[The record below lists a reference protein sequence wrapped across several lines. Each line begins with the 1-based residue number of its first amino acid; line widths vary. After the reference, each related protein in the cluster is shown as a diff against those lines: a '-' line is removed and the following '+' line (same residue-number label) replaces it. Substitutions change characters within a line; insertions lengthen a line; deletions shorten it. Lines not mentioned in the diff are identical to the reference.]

1 MQNHFAMNPSA
12 SGWIN
17 KLGHFLQKNTD
28 GFHDFDQLYH
38 NLKENGFVYGVHLYI
53 PPFINSEHR
62 LTDDEVAKINLLT
75 ALFYVF
81 HFSRGSTDPK
91 AFVQVVLDYYRHLEI
106 GEISFFEK
114 IIAGSDNES
123 KLERLIDSRIKLGEN
138 LIDRT
143 FGNSITNSLLFI
155 DVLTFKRFLEGEKRI
170 LGHARILEYS
180 AINIALHTK
189 KTKESDDHDAK
200 MVQLLAASLTYVDI
214 EPDKYDK
221 SYHKIIGNQLTAEE
235 KQYLLDLT
243 CMAVWKDH
251 AIERHE
257 LTFVKNIGADLGKT
271 PEEVEASFCQ
281 AKEFFVKNYKRI
293 SFLHDKS
300 LAEQYYDNMAKT
312 IGKLIVRNSKR
323 LKKELLKSKELI
335 ALISKSTVKEL
346 TIEEKKKMRNQLI
359 DIFKSIPS
367 LAIFML
373 PGGAILLPIFVKLI
387 PTLLPSAFDD
397 NRMEKKQ

>member
-1 MQNHFAMNPSA
+1 MQNRIAMNPSA

-17 KLGHFLQKNTD
+17 KLGHLLQNNTD
-28 GFHDFDQLYH
+28 GFNDFDQLYL
-38 NLKENGFVYGVHLYI
+38 NLKENGFVYGVHLHI
-53 PPFINSEHR
+53 PSFVNSEHR
-62 LTDDEVAKINLLT
+62 LTDDEVAKINLFM

-81 HFSRGSTDPK
+81 KLYHGSTDLK
-91 AFVQVVLDYYRHLEI
+91 QFVKVVLDYYQHLEI
-106 GEISFFEK
+106 NEISFFEK
-114 IIAGSDNES
+114 IIAGTDNES

-155 DVLTFKRFLEGEKRI
+155 DVLTFKKFLEGETSI

-180 AINIALHTK
+180 AINIALHAK
-189 KTKESDDHDAK
+189 KTKESDAHEAK
-200 MVQLLAASLTYVDI
+200 LVQLLASSLTYVDI
-214 EPDKYDK
+214 EPDKYDR
-221 SYHKIIGNQLTAEE
+221 SYHKIIGNQLSNEE

-243 CMAVWKDH
+243 CMAVWKDQ
-251 AIERHE
+251 AIEPHE
-257 LTFVKNIGADLGKT
+257 LDFVKTIGTDLDKT
-271 PEEVEASFCQ
+271 QDEVEISFKQ
-281 AKEFFVKNYKRI
+281 AKEFFEKNYKRI

-300 LAEQYYDNMAKT
+300 LAVQYYDSMSKT
-312 IGKLIVRNSKR
+312 IGKLIQRNNKR
-323 LKKELLKSKELI
+323 LQKELAESKELI

-346 TIEEKKKMRNQLI
+346 TNEEKKKMRSQLI

-373 PGGAILLPIFVKLI
+373 PGGAILLPIFIKLI

-397 NRMEKKQ
+397 NRMEKN